1 MPNILSIDKKK
12 RFPFGGF
19 SFYILKKKYYFM
31 STKIKDAILISN
43 VTDSIKIPVGNTSD
57 ETQPLAISVEQL
69 KYHINSNLSTVA
81 TTGSY
86 NNLTD
91 KPDLNIYAKVST
103 LNANYYNKTEIDSMI
118 GSGGGGGGSDF
129 SMEFVDKLPL
139 EGKANTFYFVKSEFP
154 QEQNSYNEYV
164 WNEKEQVYEIVS
176 KSNYIT
182 EKDLPTVYD
191 SQITIKQGSVTKGTF
206 TLNQSGNATIN
217 LDGNEDFVTVS
228 TDQTITGT
236 KTFNKQISID
246 TNDYDVRFLAK
257 FNNLTLGTLPT
268 SNVLVGFRSC
278 DSLNK
283 EFANINCSYNT
294 QGRISSNFYVNNQNG
309 VVGRLGIYI
318 DKDGSK
324 AYTIAPTPATDDNST
339 KIATTAFVKAQ
350 GYVSS
355 TNTRSLLITYE
366 DGTQETIK
374 VYTA

>member
-1 MPNILSIDKKK
+1 MASV
-12 RFPFGGF
+12 
-19 SFYILKKKYYFM
+19 
-31 STKIKDAILISN
+31 KIKDSIILEN
-43 VTDSIKIPVGNTSD
+43 VTSELKIPVGNAGD
-57 ETQPLAISVEQL
+57 ETNPLALTVGQIKDFTLSGL
-69 KYHINSNLSTVA
+69 SNVA
-81 TTGSY
+81 KTGSY
-86 NNLTD
+86 NDLLD
-91 KPDLNIYAKVST
+91 KPDLNEYVTLTT
-103 LNANYYNKTEIDSMI
+103 LNANYYNKTEIDSLI
-118 GSGGGGGGSDF
+118 TGEEGAGF
-129 SMEFVDKLPL
+129 LKMEFVDKLP
-139 EGKANTFYFVKSEFP
+139 EKGKINTFYFVKSEFP

-164 WNEKEQVYEIVS
+164 WDDKSKSYEIVS
-176 KSNYIT
+176 KTDYIT
-182 EKDLPTVYD
+182 EKKVGEMIPAVYD

-217 LDGNEDFVTVS
+217 LDGNEDFVTVN

-268 SNVLVGFRSC
+268 SNVFIGFRSC

-324 AYTIAPTPATDDNST
+324 AYTIAPTPTTDDNST
-339 KIATTAFVKAQ
+339 KIATTEFVKAQ

-355 TNTRSLLITYE
+355 ANTRSLLVTYD

>member
-1 MPNILSIDKKK
+1 
-12 RFPFGGF
+12 
-19 SFYILKKKYYFM
+19 M
-31 STKIKDAILISN
+31 SVRIKDAIILEN
-43 VTDSIKIPVGNTSD
+43 VTSELKLPVGNSGN
-57 ETQPLAISVEQL
+57 ETQPLALTVGQIKDFTL
-69 KYHINSNLSTVA
+69 TGLSNVA

-86 NNLTD
+86 NDLTN
-91 KPDLNIYAKVST
+91 KPDLNIYATLST
-103 LNANYYNKTEIDSMI
+103 LNSNYYNKTEIDSLI
-118 GSGGGGGGSDF
+118 TGGEGGDF
-129 SMEFVDKLPL
+129 IKMEFVNELPL

-154 QEQNSYNEYV
+154 QEQNIYNEYV

-176 KSNYIT
+176 KTDYIT
-182 EKDLPTVYD
+182 EKKVGEMIPSVYD
-191 SQITIKQGSVTKGTF
+191 SQITIKQGNTVKGSF

-268 SNVLVGFRSC
+268 SNVFVGFRSC

-339 KIATTAFVKAQ
+339 KIATTEFVKAQ

-355 TNTRSLLITYE
+355 ANTRSLLVTYD